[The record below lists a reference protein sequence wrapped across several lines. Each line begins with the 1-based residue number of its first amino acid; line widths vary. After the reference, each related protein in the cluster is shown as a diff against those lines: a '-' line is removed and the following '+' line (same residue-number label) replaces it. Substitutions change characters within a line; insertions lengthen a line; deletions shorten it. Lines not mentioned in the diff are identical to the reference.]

1 MTDAEKIAE
10 LVAQKIQ
17 PTIPVDIDLWSAKE
31 IGAYLKVSPRQALE
45 RYSHMPDF
53 PKPIRLP
60 STDPRA
66 AAAGK
71 KPGKGHPRWQAKEVI
86 AWALKH
92 QLGEQKGPGR
102 PRQA

>member
-17 PTIPVDIDLWSAKE
+17 PTIPVDIDLWSARE
-31 IGAYLKVSPRQALE
+31 IAAYLKVSPRQALE
-45 RYSHMPDF
+45 RYSHLPDF

-60 STDPRA
+60 VVVADGS
-66 AAAGK
+66 
-71 KPGKGHPRWQAKEVI
+71 KPGKGHSRWVAKEVI

-92 QLGEQKGPGR
+92 QLGEQRGPGR
-102 PRQA
+102 PRKAS